1 MESIDDGNKS
11 FNTKIIVTAI
21 VSVLLGAAFVLAL
34 ILFGMNVQRN
44 FDNKTAEK
52 QQKEKIVSVINV
64 DYDEP
69 VYFSYNTGKIREA
82 DSNPVHNLLDK
93 LSVSKSKDYFIID
106 SNDKLSAVLDAAGH
120 TGEDTVEDDYFS
132 SSSIVAVPF
141 EHDGLESLKIK
152 GVSRDED
159 YNITISGVYNDPLQ
173 IINITGI
180 VALIKLQNIQPKLVT
195 VSIEPDLPT
204 L

>member
-69 VYFSYNTGKIREA
+69 VYFSYNTGKIHEA

-93 LSVSKSKDYFIID
+93 LGVSKSKDYFVID
-106 SNDKLSAVLDAAGH
+106 SNDKLNAVLDAAGH
-120 TGEDTVEDDYFS
+120 TGEYTVEDDYFS

-141 EHDGLESLKIK
+141 ERSGLESLKIK
-152 GVSRDED
+152 GISRDED
-159 YNITISGVYNDPLQ
+159 YNITVSGVYNNPLQ

>member
-64 DYDEP
+64 DYGEP
-69 VYFSYNTGKIREA
+69 EYFSYNTGKVHEL

-93 LSVSKSKDYFIID
+93 LGVSKSKDYFVID
-106 SNDKLSAVLDAAGH
+106 SNDKLNAVLDAAGH
-120 TGEDTVEDDYFS
+120 TGEYTVEDDYFS

-141 EHDGLESLKIK
+141 EHSGLGSLKIK

-159 YNITISGVYNDPLQ
+159 YNITVNGVYDSPLQ

>member
-64 DYDEP
+64 DYGEP

-93 LSVSKSKDYFIID
+93 LGVSKSKDYFVID

-120 TGEDTVEDDYFS
+120 TGEYTVEDDYFS

-141 EHDGLESLKIK
+141 ERSGLESLKIK

-159 YNITISGVYNDPLQ
+159 YNITVNGVYNDPLQ
-173 IINITGI
+173 IINITGR

>member
-64 DYDEP
+64 DYGEP

-93 LSVSKSKDYFIID
+93 LSVSKSKDYFVID
-106 SNDKLSAVLDAAGH
+106 SNDKLNAVLDAAGH
-120 TGEDTVEDDYFS
+120 TGEYTVEDDYFS

-152 GVSRDED
+152 GISRDED
-159 YNITISGVYNDPLQ
+159 YNITVSGVYNNPLQ